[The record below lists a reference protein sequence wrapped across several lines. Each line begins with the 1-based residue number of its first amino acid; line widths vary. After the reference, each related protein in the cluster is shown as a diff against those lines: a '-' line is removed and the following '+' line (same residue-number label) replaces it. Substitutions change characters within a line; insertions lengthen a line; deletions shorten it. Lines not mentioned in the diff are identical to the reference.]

1 MKGRKPSFLEHLTG
15 SRPFVPDEL
24 EEEEYQDHKGAQ
36 PEKELTE
43 HEEELLLSEDAHDE
57 EEKEP
62 EKENEEEEED
72 DDNENEIPGMAV
84 DLYEVD
90 NEIVVQCM
98 IAGVMPENLHI
109 SITRKTI
116 TIEGKRNEPE
126 GIPDDNYAIRELYWG
141 PFRREIELPHEVDP
155 DKADAVER
163 YGLLIIRLSKFDT
176 KRIQELKVKSV

>member
-24 EEEEYQDHKGAQ
+24 EEEEYQDRKVAQ

-43 HEEELLLSEDAHDE
+43 HEEELLLSEDEHVE
-57 EEKEP
+57 EDKEEP
-62 EKENEEEEED
+62 NEEIEEED
-72 DDNENEIPGMAV
+72 ENEIPGMAV

-90 NEIVVQCM
+90 NEIIVQCM

-116 TIEGKRNEPE
+116 TIEGRRNEPE
-126 GIPDDNYAIRELYWG
+126 GIPDEHYAIRELYWG

>member
-24 EEEEYQDHKGAQ
+24 EEEYQDHKVIQ

-43 HEEELLLSEDAHDE
+43 HEEEVLLSEEEHDE
-57 EEKEP
+57 DETKEEP
-62 EKENEEEEED
+62 EEELEEEEED
-72 DDNENEIPGMAV
+72 ESEVPGMAV

-90 NEIVVQCM
+90 NEIIVQCM

-116 TIEGKRNEPE
+116 TIEGRRNEPE
-126 GIPDDNYAIRELYWG
+126 GIPDENYSVRELYWG

>member
-43 HEEELLLSEDAHDE
+43 HEEELLLSEDAHVE
-57 EEKEP
+57 EDKEEP
-62 EKENEEEEED
+62 NEEIEEED
-72 DDNENEIPGMAV
+72 ENEIPGMAV

-90 NEIVVQCM
+90 NEIIVQCM